1 MSLYFGDCSSIS
13 QKYKLTGKVKAV
25 LQEDGFSTL
34 FSKLVA
40 NGIVSEEV
48 VVACRS
54 IHIFLPRLTQ
64 TKYSQMAKVF
74 YKCTEYV
81 LIPQI
86 LIENNSNGSNTIS
99 SNIERS

>member
-1 MSLYFGDCSSIS
+1 MNNSLTFSVGIFSLLQYILCLCIS
-13 QKYKLTGKVKAV
+13 ETAAVLVKKYKLTGKVKAV

-54 IHIFLPRLTQ
+54 VHFLARVNL
-64 TKYSQMAKVF
+64 
-74 YKCTEYV
+74 
-81 LIPQI
+81 
-86 LIENNSNGSNTIS
+86 N
-99 SNIERS
+99 

>member
-64 TKYSQMAKVF
+64 TKF
-74 YKCTEYV
+74 FKCTEYV
-81 LIPQI
+81 SIPRN
-86 LIENNSNGSNTIS
+86 LMEN
-99 SNIERS
+99 E